1 MRVPKKKATPEA
13 KRNNDMLIYKT
24 TNLINGKVYVGRQ
37 VHDNPNYIGS
47 GKIIRRAIK
56 KYGINNF
63 KKEILEYCF
72 SISHLNDREKYWI
85 VALNS
90 TDKTIGYNI
99 MLGGQGGNTFT
110 DRRGSLN
117 PMYGKPRD
125 QKTKDAIA
133 KANRL
138 RPKVYG
144 NENKSYKDIPSNV
157 KGMILQFSQNM
168 GRDKMGIRCVSPRS
182 ITRRLKEWLAT

>member
-1 MRVPKKKATPEA
+1 
-13 KRNNDMLIYKT
+13 MLIYKT
-24 TNLINGKVYVGRQ
+24 TNLINGKVYIGRQ

-72 SISHLNDREKYWI
+72 SISHLNDQEKYWI
-85 VALNS
+85 VTLNS

-110 DRRGSLN
+110 DRRGTLN

-144 NENKSYKDIPSNV
+144 KANKSYKNIPSNV
-157 KGMILQFSQNM
+157 KGMILQFSRNM
-168 GRDKMGIRCVSPRS
+168 GRDKIYHTLVGMGIRCISPRS
-182 ITRRLKEWLAT
+182 ITRRLKEWSAT